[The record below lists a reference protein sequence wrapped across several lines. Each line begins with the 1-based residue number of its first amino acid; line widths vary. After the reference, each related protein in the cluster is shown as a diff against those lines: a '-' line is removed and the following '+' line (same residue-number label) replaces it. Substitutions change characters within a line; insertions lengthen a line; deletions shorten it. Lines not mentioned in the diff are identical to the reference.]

1 MVASRKKIVMNDVLE
16 QKLKYIGLDLNKIP
30 KELLQSTKLNFRVIK
45 GTNEKKYK
53 QYKFVNIKDIEI
65 LLTPANRSS
74 DLKERYEEAEP
85 LATYISVDSS
95 ANAENIVQ
103 NTVFFNMFKK
113 LKISEIEKI
122 EKEQEELAKKLP
134 FKIKYNRNYLW
145 QIYYSESADKYFML
159 VPTDETN
166 FSCLFYLIK
175 KKIENNKNEKIFV
188 PITCADYSGKILKK
202 SELRDLENYLW
213 LLTKDYPSIYE
224 VTDLDGETSL
234 EIIGESQIYGKIKT
248 LYKMNFNTTKEASK
262 FYKLL
267 KALFILQ
274 TELPHYYN
282 FVANIDDKCNLK
294 ICLNNSEVVYEKLPD
309 FVLKQYVDSV
319 KLKQKAQEEIK
330 VLDIKLNVLKKES
343 AELESEYL
351 AKEKQIS
358 TFLECKKSFFG
369 KVKYYFKFGK
379 KNGTSKKIKENHEEQ
394 IIEKEEKEEKEDRNL
409 KKKFKLENKR
419 YTLDDLILSYK
430 DLEILENHQK
440 NTVLDINAIKLK
452 NKNLKKKIENATS
465 YINEINK
472 HKKSIF
478 EFWKYSNKDEVKA
491 LEEGEE
497 EELNISRIERTFNF
511 DNDFEEFGEKIDKNQ
526 RMKFTDSELDSSYIS
541 STDLLYLINL
551 TYKKEAELK
560 DYSTVLKKLKDE
572 LDEEEF
578 CGDYEIFGKSDD
590 QTKESNIGSKIHRET
605 SRNQYEILDI
615 VDIAKGSELKKK
627 MVGIVK
633 DLKKAMK
640 KNVLDENIYIYK
652 ATSSELNFDEF
663 QTFSLDE
670 EKELKKY
677 LEENKLK
684 KKCNLYKIKLNKGT
698 NFIAYSNIIY
708 YNNINM
714 TLPVGMQL
722 SNKILVDLSGLDLKN
737 TKKNVIEKAFIE
749 DEKDDFSKVIMRN
762 ISIHEYEI
770 T

>member
-1 MVASRKKIVMNDVLE
+1 MVAKRKKIVMNDVLE
-16 QKLKYIGLDLNKIP
+16 EKLKYIGLDINKIP
-30 KELLQSTKLNFRVIK
+30 KELLQSTKLNFRVVK

-53 QYKFVNIKDIEI
+53 QYRFVDIKDIEI
-65 LLTPANRSS
+65 LLTPISRSS
-74 DLKERYEEAEP
+74 DLKEKYEQAEP
-85 LATYISVDSS
+85 LAKYISIDADS
-95 ANAENIVQ
+95 ENIVQ
-103 NTVFFNMFKK
+103 NTVFFNMLKK
-113 LKISEIEKI
+113 LKKSEIEKI
-122 EKEQEELAKKLP
+122 EKEQEQLEKKLP

-145 QIYYSESADKYFML
+145 QIYYSESANKYFML
-159 VPTDETN
+159 VSTDETD

-188 PITCADYSGKILKK
+188 PITCGDYSGKILKK

-213 LLTKDYPSIYE
+213 VLTKDYPSIYE
-224 VTDLDGETSL
+224 VTDEDGETSL
-234 EIIGESQIYGKIKT
+234 KIIGESQVFGKIKT
-248 LYKMNFNTTKEASK
+248 LYKMDFYTTKEASK

-282 FVANIDDKCNLK
+282 FIAKIDNECNLK
-294 ICLNNSEVVYEKLPD
+294 IFLNNSEVIYEKLPD

-319 KLKQKAQEEIK
+319 KLKQKSQEEIK
-330 VLDIKLNVLKKES
+330 VLEIKLDVLKKES
-343 AELESEYL
+343 TELESEYL

-369 KVKYYFKFGK
+369 KVKYFFKFGK
-379 KNGTSKKIKENHEEQ
+379 KNGNSKKIKETQEKEEV
-394 IIEKEEKEEKEDRNL
+394 IEKEKIENENL
-409 KKKFKLENKR
+409 KKRFKLENKR

-440 NTVLDINAIKLK
+440 NTVLDINALKLK

-497 EELNISRIERTFNF
+497 EELNISKIERTFNYE
-511 DNDFEEFGEKIDKNQ
+511 NDFDEFGEKYDKNQ
-526 RMKFTDSELDSSYIS
+526 RMKFTDSELDSCFIA
-541 STDLLYLINL
+541 STELLELINL

-560 DYSTVLKKLKDE
+560 DYSIMLKKLKEE
-572 LDEEEF
+572 LDNSEYSD
-578 CGDYEIFGKSDD
+578 DYEIFGKLDD
-590 QTKESNIGSKIHRET
+590 QTKENNIGSKIHRET
-605 SRNQYEILDI
+605 NRNKYEILEIKDMI
-615 VDIAKGSELKKK
+615 KGAELKKRF
-627 MVGIVK
+627 VSIVK
-633 DLKKAMK
+633 DLKKAIK
-640 KNVLDENIYIYK
+640 KNELDENIYIYK
-652 ATSSELNFDEF
+652 ATSSELSLDDF
-663 QTFSLDE
+663 QTFSLNE
-670 EKELKKY
+670 ENEIKKY

-684 KKCNLYKIKLNKGT
+684 KKCNLYKIKLNKGS

-714 TLPVGMQL
+714 TLPVGMQK
-722 SNKILVDLSGLDLKN
+722 SNNVLVDLSTLDLKN
-737 TKKNVIEKAFIE
+737 TGNSTIEKAFME
-749 DEKDDFSKVIMRN
+749 DEKDDFSKIIIRN
-762 ISIHEYEI
+762 ISVHEYEI
-770 T
+770 N